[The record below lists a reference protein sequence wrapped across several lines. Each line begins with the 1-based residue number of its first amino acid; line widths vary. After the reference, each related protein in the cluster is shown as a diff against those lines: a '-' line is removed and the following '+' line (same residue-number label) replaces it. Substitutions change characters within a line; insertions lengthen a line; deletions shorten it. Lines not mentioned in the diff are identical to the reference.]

1 MLCFFRYNFLKYNIR
16 WFWFREFIQIP
27 FDHLKAVSYFCCFF
41 VLPLTYILG
50 LLDVH
55 YTIHEAVS
63 EKQWYQNTNNITEIK
78 NFVIICYSSPSC
90 SCSSLVIVSSHLH
103 WFYFSMKSLVLHFNY
118 TYKLKFSLESEPLVL
133 IAQCAVS
140 FTFRDRISC
149 CEGYLIWNMHCMFN
163 IAFLFC
169 TSRCFAYLLY
179 TSPAVCL

>member
-1 MLCFFRYNFLKYNIR
+1 MVLVAGVYSNSLWPFESCFIFLLFFCFTSNIYFGTFGCSLYYSWGCLWKAML
-16 WFWFREFIQIP
+16 
-27 FDHLKAVSYFCCFF
+27 S
-41 VLPLTYILG
+41 
-50 LLDVH
+50 
-55 YTIHEAVS
+55 
-63 EKQWYQNTNNITEIK
+63 NTNSITEIK

-103 WFYFSMKSLVLHFNY
+103 WFYFSIKSLVLHFNY